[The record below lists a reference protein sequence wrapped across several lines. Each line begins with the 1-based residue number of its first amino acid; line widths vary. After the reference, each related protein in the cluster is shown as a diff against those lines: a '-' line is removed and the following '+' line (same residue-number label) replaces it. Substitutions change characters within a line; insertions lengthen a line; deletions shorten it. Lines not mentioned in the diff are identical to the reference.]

1 MKSFSLEPWNPGTL
15 EPWRKRKGEVE
26 MSNQLKVIISR
37 LMILMCLIG
46 VSGCSTPP
54 KKLDP
59 SMSGPQLIVNP
70 ECIRLGVVKMR
81 DTNIVFEGSGFNP
94 GDSVLITLT
103 GPNDTK
109 VITAE
114 APIQKDGTFKAI
126 VPPLT
131 KIMEFLRADVTFD
144 EKFQNVVV
152 ISQPPVPKGVYTA
165 KVESMVSKQT
175 ADTKLTVKGKTVI
188 DSLKDW
194 IGKLKG
200 RIQYKKAK

>member
-1 MKSFSLEPWNPGTL
+1 MNNHQKISLW
-15 EPWRKRKGEVE
+15 K
-26 MSNQLKVIISR
+26 
-37 LMILMCLIG
+37 LMILGCLVI
-46 VSGCSTPP
+46 VFGCANSP

-59 SMSGPQLIVNP
+59 SVTGPQLIVNP

-81 DTNIVFEGSGFNP
+81 DTNIVFEGSGFQAKP
-94 GDSVLITLT
+94 GDSVLITLA
-103 GPNDTK
+103 GPNETK
-109 VITAE
+109 VIAAE
-114 APIQKDGTFKAI
+114 APIQKDGTFKAT

-152 ISQPPVPKGVYTA
+152 ISQPPIQKGVYTA

-175 ADTKLTVKGKTVI
+175 AETKLTVKGKTVI
-188 DSLKDW
+188 DSFKDW

-200 RIQYKKAK
+200 KIQHKKEK

>member
-1 MKSFSLEPWNPGTL
+1 MFT
-15 EPWRKRKGEVE
+15 RKGFRF
-26 MSNQLKVIISR
+26 SR
-37 LMILMCLIG
+37 WIVLFCLII

-59 SMSGPQLIVNP
+59 SVSGPQLIVNP

-81 DTNIVFEGSGFNP
+81 DTNIVFEGSGFKP

-103 GPNDTK
+103 GPNETK
-109 VITAE
+109 VIAAE
-114 APIQKDGTFKAI
+114 APIQKDGRFKAV

-152 ISQPPVPKGVYTA
+152 ISQPPIPKGVYTA
-165 KVESMVSKQT
+165 KVESMLSKQT
-175 ADTKLTVKGKTVI
+175 AETKLNVKGKMVI
-188 DSLKDW
+188 DRFKDW

-200 RIQYKKAK
+200 RIQYKKKE

>member
-1 MKSFSLEPWNPGTL
+1 MRYAPCALPFSEG
-15 EPWRKRKGEVE
+15 KGEIK
-26 MSNQLKVIISR
+26 MFNQLRVSVLALIILVS
-37 LMILMCLIG
+37 MIA

-59 SMSGPQLIVNP
+59 SISGPQVIVNP

-81 DTNIVFEGSGFNP
+81 DTNIIFEGSGFKP

-109 VITAE
+109 VIAAE
-114 APIQKDGTFKAI
+114 APIQKDGTFKAA

-131 KIMEFLRADVTFD
+131 KIMEFLKADVTFD

-152 ISQPPVPKGVYTA
+152 ISQPPIPKGVYTA

-175 ADTKLTVKGKTVI
+175 AETNLTVKGKTVI

-200 RIQYKKAK
+200 RIQYKKKE